1 MLYTSTRQKLND
13 VTPTKAIL
21 QGISEDG
28 GLFVPCEMPKMDF
41 TLEELSTWSYKE
53 TAYRVMRL
61 FFDEMKEADLKDC
74 IEHAYDDKFDTK
86 EIAPLVHTASGNFL
100 ELFHGPTI
108 AFKDMALSILPYLML
123 TSKRYNGED
132 KDVVILT
139 ATSGDTGK
147 AALEGFSNV
156 KGTKIIV
163 FFPQD
168 GVSEVQKQQML
179 TTEGDN
185 TFVVGVK
192 GNFDDCQTTVKE
204 IFGNKEFAE
213 EIAKKNYKFSSANSI
228 NIGRLTPQVAYY
240 FAAYGKM
247 VSDGKIKAGEKM
259 NVVVP
264 TGNFGNILAAYYAKQ
279 MGLPIEKLICASNKN
294 KVLFDFFTTGVYDR
308 NREFYL
314 TASPSMDILISSNL
328 ERLLYHIAGNDEKKV
343 NELMTSLKKEGK
355 YEITADMKEKLAD
368 FYGGYADDDK
378 TKAYIKKVYDEEGY
392 LMDTH
397 TAVAYAVYDEYVKA
411 TGDHTPSVIVS
422 TASPYKFT
430 HSVMTAVDN
439 EKYDG
444 IDDFTLLEQMHD
456 LVGGKM
462 PKAMDGI
469 ATKKILHKTV
479 CEVSE
484 MKDVVAKFLV

>member
-1 MLYTSTRQKLND
+1 MQYTSTRQRLNN

-41 TLEELSTWSYKE
+41 SLEELSTWSYQE
-53 TAYRVMRL
+53 IAYRVMRL
-61 FFDEMKEADLKDC
+61 FFDEMKDEDLKDC
-74 IEHAYDDKFDTK
+74 IKNAYDEKFDTT
-86 EIAPLVHTASGNFL
+86 EIAPLKSTKTGNFL

-123 TSKRYNGED
+123 TSKRYNGEE
-132 KDVVILT
+132 KDIVILT

-147 AALEGFSNV
+147 AALEGFAGV

-185 TFVVGVK
+185 TFVVGVR

-204 IFGNKEFAE
+204 IFGDKAFAE
-213 EIAKKNYKFSSANSI
+213 AIAKNNYQFSSANSI
-228 NIGRLTPQVAYY
+228 NIGRLIPQVAYY
-240 FAAYGKM
+240 FAAYGQM
-247 VSDGKIKAGEKM
+247 VADGKLKAGEAM

-264 TGNFGNILAAYYAKQ
+264 TGNFGNILAAYYAKN
-279 MGLPIEKLICASNKN
+279 MGLPIAKLICASNKN
-294 KVLFDFFTTGVYDR
+294 KVLFDFFQTGTYDR

-314 TASPSMDILISSNL
+314 TESPSMDILISSNL
-328 ERLLYHIAGNDEKKV
+328 ERLLYHIAGN
-343 NELMTSLKKEGK
+343 NEVTVGKLMTALKENGK
-355 YEITADMKEKLAD
+355 YDITDEMKNQLTD
-368 FYGGYADDDK
+368 FYGGYADDEK
-378 TKAYIKKVYDEEGY
+378 TKAYIKKVYEEEGY

-397 TAVAYAVYDEYVKA
+397 TAVAYAVYDDYLKETK
-411 TGDHTPSVIVS
+411 DETPTVIVS

-430 HSVMTAVDN
+430 HSVMTAVD
-439 EKYDG
+439 EKFDG
-444 IDDFTLLEQMHD
+444 INDFTLLDEMQA
-456 LVGGKM
+456 LIGGAM

-469 ATKKILHKTV
+469 AKRKIWHNTV
-479 CEVSE
+479 CDVNE
-484 MKDVVAKFLV
+484 MKEVVAKFLV